1 MAEDR
6 PEDTA
11 ESPDSGRVKRAP
23 PTIDLEATEV
33 SDRPH
38 ETAGE
43 PPQVAETEAAQKADP
58 ASDPRGLGEPES
70 EQDRQ
75 GSATSDSAKPEPS
88 PRPAQRPISPWVI
101 APFSGAAAAALVI
114 GVGWMLG
121 WPAVQPATTQQ
132 ASVPQATETALS
144 QISSRVASLEAKIN
158 KPASPDAGAARLATL
173 EQTVASLRDQLSGLQ
188 TQSDKFADKL
198 AGQIGSA
205 DSAAPANAASDA
217 APTVDL
223 SGINSR
229 LDQLDRAIRAASAQS
244 AAAAQDSAKASEKAD
259 TDDAPLRVAVVASL
273 LDLSVRQGEPFKTAL
288 ATAKSLASNAGL
300 LTPLDS
306 FAATGVPTQ
315 AALSREL
322 LTIIPKLSKP
332 KEGEPADG
340 NLVDR
345 LKAGAASLVRIER
358 TDGVGN
364 DPGAIVARATTAAL
378 RNDSDQ
384 AKRELNTLAPADRAP
399 AQGWIDKAD
408 ARDAALSASHQF
420 AADALSALARPAQ

>member
-6 PEDTA
+6 PEDTV

-33 SDRPH
+33 SDRPR
-38 ETAGE
+38 EMAGE
-43 PPQVAETEAAQKADP
+43 PPEAAETEAAPPADL
-58 ASDPRGLGEPES
+58 ASDTQEGLREPES
-70 EQDRQ
+70 EPDAPR
-75 GSATSDSAKPEPS
+75 SATSGSEQPEPA

-121 WPAVQPATTQQ
+121 WPAVQPAGT
-132 ASVPQATETALS
+132 PPATETALN
-144 QISSRVASLEAKIN
+144 QLSSRVASLEAKVN
-158 KPASPDAGAARLATL
+158 KPAAPDAGAARLSTL
-173 EQTVASLRDQLSGLQ
+173 EQTVASLRDQLVGLQ
-188 TQSDKFADKL
+188 TQSDKL
-198 AGQIGSA
+198 AGQISSA
-205 DSAAPANAASDA
+205 AGSAAPANATSDT

-223 SGINSR
+223 SGINTR
-229 LDQLDRAIRAASAQS
+229 LDQLDQAIRAASAAS
-244 AAAAQDSAKASEKAD
+244 AAAVQDSAKASEKAD

-288 ATAKSLASNAGL
+288 ATAKSLASDASL

-332 KEGEPADG
+332 AKEGEPADG
-340 NLVDR
+340 SLVDR

-378 RNDSDQ
+378 HNDSDQ
-384 AKRELNTLAPADRAP
+384 AKRELNTLAPDDRAP

>member
-6 PEDTA
+6 PEDTV

-33 SDRPH
+33 SERPR
-38 ETAGE
+38 EMADE
-43 PPQVAETEAAQKADP
+43 PPEAAETEAAPPVDL
-58 ASDPRGLGEPES
+58 ASDTQEGLREPES
-70 EQDRQ
+70 EPAAA
-75 GSATSDSAKPEPS
+75 GSATSGSEQPEPA

-121 WPAVQPATTQQ
+121 WPAVQPAGT
-132 ASVPQATETALS
+132 PPATETALN
-144 QISSRVASLEAKIN
+144 QLSSRVASLEAKVN
-158 KPASPDAGAARLATL
+158 KPAAPDAGAARLSTL
-173 EQTVASLRDQLSGLQ
+173 EQTVASLRDQLSSLQ
-188 TQSDKFADKL
+188 TQSDKL
-198 AGQIGSA
+198 AGQISSA
-205 DSAAPANAASDA
+205 GSAAPATATGDT

-223 SGINSR
+223 SGINTR
-229 LDQLDRAIRAASAQS
+229 LDQLEQAIRTASAASA
-244 AAAAQDSAKASEKAD
+244 AAVQDSAKASEKAAS
-259 TDDAPLRVAVVASL
+259 DDAPLRVAVVASL

-288 ATAKSLASNAGL
+288 ATAKSLASDASL

-332 KEGEPADG
+332 AKEGEPADG
-340 NLVDR
+340 SLVDR

-358 TDGVGN
+358 NDGVGN

-378 RNDSDQ
+378 HNDSDQ
-384 AKRELNTLAPADRAP
+384 AKRELNTLAPDDRAP